1 MNSKVKA
8 TNLKTLES
16 IQVDAITQNI
26 DTTSIDNKFK
36 TYDITII
43 AVRLEGKII
52 DLNLDNTFYHP
63 ISDEV
68 YRIENP

>member
-1 MNSKVKA
+1 MNCKVKA
-8 TNLKTLES
+8 TNIKTLES
-16 IQVDAITQNI
+16 IQVDAITQKI
-26 DTTSIDNKFK
+26 DTTAIDSICK

-68 YRIENP
+68 YQVENP

>member
-16 IQVDAITQNI
+16 IQVDAITQKI
-26 DTTSIDNKFK
+26 DTTSIDSKFK

-43 AVRLEGKII
+43 AVRLEGEII

-68 YRIENP
+68 YRVENP